1 MRESADKPLISVVI
15 PVYKVEEYLDQC
27 VGSVLKQTYE
37 NIEVILVDDGSPD
50 ACPQKCDEYAQLDR
64 RVRVIHQENAGLSG
78 ARNTGIKSATGKYIV
93 FIDSDDFVSPVYVEQ
108 LYVTLSESGMNIS
121 ACSYCYEEKELSE
134 EVLTSYKSYPARE
147 AIIEILRERD
157 FQTSA
162 WCKLYERS
170 IFEQTLFPVGSNY
183 EDYYTAPRFY
193 DTAGG
198 VAYTNNKLYFYRI
211 NRESITKSKFSAKNM
226 KYFEVADS
234 VNQYLS
240 EHHPDL
246 VDLAVSRDVNMAIG
260 FCRKNAKEKGKYA
273 SETEF
278 MVKRIRSGAGAFLRS
293 EYPLSKK
300 VIALGL
306 ANTPK
311 LFMRVLSLT

>member
-1 MRESADKPLISVVI
+1 MREFADTPLISVVI

-50 ACPQKCDEYAQLDR
+50 ACPQKCDGYAQLDG
-64 RVRVIHQENAGLSG
+64 RVKVIHQKNAGVSV
-78 ARNTGIKSATGKYIV
+78 ARNEGIKIAAGKYIT

-108 LYVTLSESGMNIS
+108 LFTTLSDSGMNIS
-121 ACSYCYEEKELSE
+121 ACSYSYEEKEIAT

-157 FQTSA
+157 FQPSV

-198 VAYTNNKLYFYRI
+198 VAYANNKLYYYRF
-211 NRESITKSKFSAKNM
+211 NRESITKSRFSAKNM
-226 KYFEVADS
+226 KYFDIADN

-260 FCRKNAKEKGKYA
+260 FCRKIAKEKGNYA

-293 EYPLSKK
+293 GYPLSKK